1 MLTLRMQRF
10 QVLRL
15 ASLRF
20 RLFLLLSHAILV
32 TIWFLVFAL
41 NALQVIIAQVIQKY
55 TNVNLVLMW
64 VRLMP
69 LLAANVGLVGIALIM
84 E

>member
-1 MLTLRMQRF
+1 MQRF